1 LLHTGGTVTAIDQ
14 KRHYR
19 SAARTHAGAVR
30 ERNEDAVL
38 DRPEIGL
45 WAVADGAG
53 GHQRGD
59 YASRRIVATLSEI
72 TAPPSPAS
80 LIDDVR
86 TRLGRINQELREKA
100 ADIGP
105 RAMICSTVIVVLI
118 AGARS
123 CCLWAGD
130 SRCYLLR
137 AGGLR
142 QISHDHSYV
151 QNLVDRGEIE
161 PEAAADHPLANV
173 VTNLLGAGDGLALEE
188 RWDHLVPGDIL
199 VLCSDGLCRALADPD
214 IAAILRDH
222 PVEAA
227 ADRLIESAVSRKA
240 KDNVSVVVIAYRP

>member
-1 LLHTGGTVTAIDQ
+1 VTTIDH
-14 KRHYR
+14 KLRYR
-19 SAARTHAGAVR
+19 SAARTHVGAVR

-59 YASRRIVATLSEI
+59 YASRCIITALSEVTPPPSAATLIE
-72 TAPPSPAS
+72 
-80 LIDDVR
+80 DVR
-86 TRLGRINQELREKA
+86 TRLGRVNQELRAKA
-100 ADIGP
+100 VDIGP
-105 RAMICSTVIVVLI
+105 RAMICSTVMVVLI
-118 AGARS
+118 TDARA

-151 QNLVDRGEIE
+151 QDLVDRGEIG

-173 VTNLLGAGDGLALEE
+173 VTNLLGADDRLALEE
-188 RWDHLVPGDIL
+188 RWDQLVPGDIL
-199 VLCSDGLCRALADPD
+199 LLCSDGLCRALGDSD
-214 IAAILRDH
+214 ITAILCDH
-222 PVEAA
+222 SVEAA
-227 ADRLIESAVSRKA
+227 ADRLIEAAVSRNA
-240 KDNVSVVVIAYRP
+240 KDNVSAVVIAYLR

>member
-1 LLHTGGTVTAIDQ
+1 MTANDHRQ
-14 KRHYR
+14 RYR
-19 SAARTHAGAVR
+19 SAARTHVGAVR
-30 ERNEDAVL
+30 KRNEDAVL

-59 YASRRIVATLSEI
+59 YASERIIAVLGEVA
-72 TAPPSPAS
+72 PAAS
-80 LIDDVR
+80 AALLIDDVR
-86 TRLGRINQELREKA
+86 ACLGRVNRELLAKA
-100 ADIGP
+100 TDIGP
-105 RAMICSTVIVVLI
+105 GALICSTVSVVLI
-118 AGARS
+118 ADARV

-151 QNLVDRGEIE
+151 QDLVDRGEIG
-161 PEAAADHPLANV
+161 PEAAADHPLANI
-173 VTNLLGAGDGLALEE
+173 VTNLLGAEHRLTLEE
-188 RWDHLVPGDIL
+188 RWDQLVPGDTL
-199 VLCSDGLCRALADPD
+199 LLCSDGLCRALADPE

-227 ADRLIESAVSRKA
+227 ADRLIEAAVLRSA
-240 KDNVSVVVIAYRP
+240 KDNVSVVVIAYLS

>member
-1 LLHTGGTVTAIDQ
+1 VTAIDQ
-14 KRHYR
+14 KLHYR
-19 SAARTHAGAVR
+19 SAARTHVGAVR

-59 YASRRIVATLSEI
+59 YASGRIIAALSEV
-72 TAPPSPAS
+72 APPPSAAS
-80 LIDDVR
+80 LIEDVR
-86 TRLGRINQELREKA
+86 TRLGCVNQELRVKA

-105 RAMICSTVIVVLI
+105 GAMICSTVIVVLI
-118 AGARS
+118 ADARS

-137 AGGLR
+137 AGGLQ

-151 QNLVDRGEIE
+151 QDLVDRGEIG

-188 RWDHLVPGDIL
+188 RWEQLVPGDIVL
-199 VLCSDGLCRALADPD
+199 LCSDGLCRALPDPD

-227 ADRLIESAVSRKA
+227 ADRLIESAVSRSA
-240 KDNVSVVVIAYRP
+240 KDNVSVVVIAYSP

>member
-1 LLHTGGTVTAIDQ
+1 VTAIAN
-14 KRHYR
+14 KLHYR
-19 SAARTHAGAVR
+19 SVARTHVGAVR

-59 YASRRIVATLSEI
+59 YASASIIAALSEV
-72 TAPPSPAS
+72 TPPSSAVL

-86 TRLGRINQELREKA
+86 TRLGRVNQTLREEA
-100 ADIGP
+100 VALGP

-137 AGGLR
+137 AGGLQ

-151 QNLVDRGEIE
+151 QDLVDRGEIG
-161 PEAAADHPLANV
+161 PEAASDHPLANV
-173 VTNLLGAGDGLALEE
+173 VTNLLGAGDRLALEE
-188 RWDHLVPGDIL
+188 RWDHLVPGDTL
-199 VLCSDGLCRALADPD
+199 LLCSDGLCRALADPD

-222 PVEAA
+222 PVERA
-227 ADRLIESAVSRKA
+227 ADMLIESAVSFGA
-240 KDNVSVVVIAYRP
+240 KDNVSVVVISYTP

>member
-1 LLHTGGTVTAIDQ
+1 VTAIDQ

-173 VTNLLGAGDGLALEE
+173 VTNLLGAEDGLALEE

>member
-1 LLHTGGTVTAIDQ
+1 VTAIDR
-14 KRHYR
+14 KLRYR
-19 SAARTHAGAVR
+19 SAARTHIGAVR

-59 YASRRIVATLSEI
+59 YASGRIITALGEI
-72 TAPPSPAS
+72 TVPGSTAL
-80 LIDDVR
+80 LIEDVK
-86 TRLGRINQELREKA
+86 TRLGCVNQELREKA
-100 ADIGP
+100 AGIGP

-118 AGARS
+118 ADDRS
-123 CCLWAGD
+123 CCMWAGD

-137 AGGLR
+137 AGELR

-151 QNLVDRGEIE
+151 QDLVDRGEIG
-161 PEAAADHPLANV
+161 PEAASDHPLANV
-173 VTNLLGAGDGLALEE
+173 VTNLLGAGDRLTLEE
-188 RWDHLVPGDIL
+188 RWDQLVPGDTL
-199 VLCSDGLCRALADPD
+199 LLCSDGLCRALTDPD

-227 ADRLIESAVSRKA
+227 ADRLIESAVSCGA
-240 KDNVSVVVIAYRP
+240 KDNVSVVVISCMP

>member
-1 LLHTGGTVTAIDQ
+1 V
-14 KRHYR
+14 
-19 SAARTHAGAVR
+19 
-30 ERNEDAVL
+30 
-38 DRPEIGL
+38 
-45 WAVADGAG
+45 
-53 GHQRGD
+53 GD
-59 YASRRIVATLSEI
+59 YASARIITTLSELI
-72 TAPPSPAS
+72 PPPPPA
-80 LIDDVR
+80 LLVDDVR
-86 TRLGRINQELREKA
+86 TRLGSINRELRAKA

-151 QNLVDRGEIE
+151 QNLLDRGEIG

-173 VTNLLGAGDGLALEE
+173 VTNLVGAEDGLALEE

-199 VLCSDGLCRALADPD
+199 LLCSDGLCRALADPD
-214 IAAILRDH
+214 IAVILRDH
-222 PVEAA
+222 SVEAA
-227 ADRLIESAVSRKA
+227 ADRLIDSAVSRSA
-240 KDNVSVVVIAYRP
+240 KDNVSVVVIAYSP

>member
-1 LLHTGGTVTAIDQ
+1 MTALDN
-14 KRHYR
+14 KLHYR
-19 SAARTHAGAVR
+19 SAARTHVGAVR

-45 WAVADGAG
+45 WALADGAG

-59 YASRRIVATLSEI
+59 YASVSIIAALSEV
-72 TAPPSPAS
+72 TPPTSAAL

-86 TRLGRINQELREKA
+86 TRLGRVNQTLREKA
-100 ADIGP
+100 VALGP
-105 RAMICSTVIVVLI
+105 RAMICSTVLVVLI
-118 AGARS
+118 TGARS

-151 QNLVDRGEIE
+151 QDLVDRGEIG
-161 PEAAADHPLANV
+161 PEAASDHPLANV
-173 VTNLLGAGDGLALEE
+173 VTNLLGAGDRLTLEE
-188 RWDHLVPGDIL
+188 RWDQLAPGDTL
-199 VLCSDGLCRALADPD
+199 LLCSDGLCRALADPE

-227 ADRLIESAVSRKA
+227 ADRLIESAVSSGA
-240 KDNVSVVVIAYRP
+240 KDNVSVVVISCTG

>member
-1 LLHTGGTVTAIDQ
+1 LLHTEGTVTAIDQ

-173 VTNLLGAGDGLALEE
+173 VTNLLGAEDGLALEE

-240 KDNVSVVVIAYRP
+240 KDNVSVVVIAYPP

>member
-1 LLHTGGTVTAIDQ
+1 MTAIDP
-14 KRHYR
+14 KLVYR
-19 SAARTHAGAVR
+19 SAARTHVGAVR

-53 GHQRGD
+53 GHQCGD
-59 YASRRIVATLSEI
+59 YASRRIVAALGELAQRRS
-72 TAPPSPAS
+72 APLLA
-80 LIDDVR
+80 DDVR
-86 TRLGRINQELREKA
+86 TCLRRVNQELRTKA

-105 RAMICSTVIVVLI
+105 RAMICSTVVVALI
-118 AGARS
+118 ADARS

-151 QNLVDRGEIE
+151 QDLVDRGEIG
-161 PEAAADHPLANV
+161 PETAADHPLAHV

-188 RWDHLVPGDIL
+188 KWDQLVPGDIL
-199 VLCSDGLCRALADPD
+199 LLCSDGLCRELADSD

-227 ADRLIESAVSRKA
+227 ADRLIESAVSRIA
-240 KDNVSVVVIAYRP
+240 KDNVSVVVIAYLP

>member
-1 LLHTGGTVTAIDQ
+1 LLHTEGTVTAIDQ

-173 VTNLLGAGDGLALEE
+173 VTNLLGAEDGLALEE

>member
-1 LLHTGGTVTAIDQ
+1 MTGINHNL
-14 KRHYR
+14 HYR
-19 SAARTHAGAVR
+19 SAARTHVGAVR
-30 ERNEDAVL
+30 KRNEDAVL

-59 YASRRIVATLSEI
+59 YASERIIAMLGKL
-72 TAPPSPAS
+72 APPAS
-80 LIDDVR
+80 AALLIDDVK
-86 TRLGRINQELREKA
+86 TRLGRVNRELRAKA
-100 ADIGP
+100 AEIGP
-105 RAMICSTVIVVLI
+105 GALICSTVMVVLI
-118 AGARS
+118 ADARS

-151 QNLVDRGEIE
+151 QDLVDRGEIG
-161 PEAAADHPLANV
+161 PEAAADHPLANI
-173 VTNLLGAGDGLALEE
+173 VTNLLGAEDGLTLEE
-188 RWDHLVPGDIL
+188 RWDQLVPGDTL
-199 VLCSDGLCRALADPD
+199 LLCSDGLCRALADPD

-227 ADRLIESAVSRKA
+227 ADRLIERAVSRSA
-240 KDNVSVVVIAYRP
+240 KDNVSVVVITYLP

>member
-1 LLHTGGTVTAIDQ
+1 MTAIDH
-14 KRHYR
+14 KLHYR
-19 SAARTHAGAVR
+19 SAARTHVGAVR
-30 ERNEDAVL
+30 KRNEDAVL

-53 GHQRGD
+53 GHRRGD
-59 YASRRIVATLSEI
+59 YASERIIAILGEL
-72 TAPPSPAS
+72 APSAS
-80 LIDDVR
+80 AALLIDDVK
-86 TRLGRINQELREKA
+86 THLGRVNRELRAKA
-100 ADIGP
+100 AEIGP
-105 RAMICSTVIVVLI
+105 GALICSTVMVVLI

-137 AGGLR
+137 AGRLR

-151 QNLVDRGEIE
+151 QDLVDRGEIG
-161 PEAAADHPLANV
+161 PEAAADHPLANI
-173 VTNLLGAGDGLALEE
+173 VTNLLGAEDGVALEE
-188 RWDHLVPGDIL
+188 RWDQLVPGDTL
-199 VLCSDGLCRALADPD
+199 LLCSDGLCRTLADPD

-240 KDNVSVVVIAYRP
+240 KDNVSVVVIAYLS

>member
-1 LLHTGGTVTAIDQ
+1 VTAISH
-14 KRHYR
+14 RSRYY
-19 SAARTHAGAVR
+19 SAARTHVGAVR
-30 ERNEDAVL
+30 QRNEDAVL

-59 YASRRIVATLSEI
+59 YASGRIIAALGGVT
-72 TAPPSPAS
+72 PPAS
-80 LIDDVR
+80 AARLIDDVR
-86 TRLGRINQELREKA
+86 TRLRRVNQELRAKA

-105 RAMICSTVIVVLI
+105 RAIICSTVVVVLI
-118 AGARS
+118 TDARS

-137 AGGLR
+137 TGVLR

-151 QNLVDRGEIE
+151 QVLVDRGEIG

-188 RWDHLVPGDIL
+188 RWDQLEPGDIL
-199 VLCSDGLCRALADPD
+199 LLCSDGLCRALADPD

-227 ADRLIESAVSRKA
+227 ADRLIESAVSRSA
-240 KDNVSVVVIAYRP
+240 KDNVSAVVIAYLP

>member
-1 LLHTGGTVTAIDQ
+1 
-14 KRHYR
+14 
-19 SAARTHAGAVR
+19 VR
-30 ERNEDAVL
+30 KRNEDAVL

-59 YASRRIVATLSEI
+59 YASELIIEALGELG
-72 TAPPSPAS
+72 PPAS
-80 LIDDVR
+80 AGLLIDDVK
-86 TRLGRINQELREKA
+86 TRLGRVNRELRAKA

-105 RAMICSTVIVVLI
+105 GALICSTVTVVLI
-118 AGARS
+118 ADARS

-151 QNLVDRGEIE
+151 QDLVDRGEIG
-161 PEAAADHPLANV
+161 PEAAADHPLANI
-173 VTNLLGAGDGLALEE
+173 VTNLLGAEDGLTLEE
-188 RWDHLVPGDIL
+188 RWDQLVAGDTL
-199 VLCSDGLCRALADPD
+199 LLCSDGLCRALADPD

-227 ADRLIESAVSRKA
+227 ADRLIESAVSRSA
-240 KDNVSVVVIAYRP
+240 KDNVSVVVIAYLP

>member
-1 LLHTGGTVTAIDQ
+1 MIAIDD
-14 KRHYR
+14 RPRYR
-19 SAARTHAGAVR
+19 SAARTHVGAVR

-59 YASRRIVATLSEI
+59 YASAQII
-72 TAPPSPAS
+72 TALGEVAPPPSAA
-80 LIDDVR
+80 LLVEDVR
-86 TRLGRINQELREKA
+86 ARLGRVNQELRATA

-105 RAMICSTVIVVLI
+105 HAMICSTVIVVLI

-142 QISHDHSYV
+142 QISRDHSYV
-151 QNLVDRGEIE
+151 QNLVDRGEIG
-161 PEAAADHPLANV
+161 PQAAANHPLANV
-173 VTNLLGAGDGLALEE
+173 VTNLLGADDGLALEE

-199 VLCSDGLCRALADPD
+199 LLCSDGLCRALADPD
-214 IAAILRDH
+214 IAAILRGN
-222 PVEAA
+222 PVETA
-227 ADRLIESAVSRKA
+227 ADRLIESAISRSA
-240 KDNVSVVVIAYRP
+240 KDNVSVVVIAYTP

>member
-1 LLHTGGTVTAIDQ
+1 M
-14 KRHYR
+14 
-19 SAARTHAGAVR
+19 R

-59 YASRRIVATLSEI
+59 YASARIIAALSEV
-72 TAPPSPAS
+72 TPPPSPA
-80 LIDDVR
+80 LLVDDVR
-86 TRLGRINQELREKA
+86 TRLGSINRELRAKA

-151 QNLVDRGEIE
+151 QNLVDRGEIV

-173 VTNLLGAGDGLALEE
+173 VTNLVGAEDGLALEE
-188 RWDHLVPGDIL
+188 RWDHLVPGDVL
-199 VLCSDGLCRALADPD
+199 LLCSDGLCRALADPD
-214 IAAILRDH
+214 IAVILRDH

-227 ADRLIESAVSRKA
+227 ADRLIESAVSRSA
-240 KDNVSVVVIAYRP
+240 KDNVSVVVIAYSP

>member
-1 LLHTGGTVTAIDQ
+1 MTAIGH
-14 KRHYR
+14 RSRYH
-19 SAARTHAGAVR
+19 SAARTHVGTVR
-30 ERNEDAVL
+30 QRNEDAVL

-59 YASRRIVATLSEI
+59 YASGRIIAALGEVT
-72 TAPPSPAS
+72 PSRSAV
-80 LIDDVR
+80 LLVDDVR
-86 TRLGRINQELREKA
+86 TRLRRVNQELRAKA

-105 RAMICSTVIVVLI
+105 RAMICSTVVVVLI
-118 AGARS
+118 TDARS

-137 AGGLR
+137 AGVLR

-151 QNLVDRGEIE
+151 QDLVDRGEIG

-188 RWDHLVPGDIL
+188 RWDQLEPGDIL
-199 VLCSDGLCRALADPD
+199 LLCSDGLCRALADPD

-227 ADRLIESAVSRKA
+227 ADRLIESAVSRSA
-240 KDNVSVVVIAYRP
+240 KDNVSAVVIAYLP

>member
-1 LLHTGGTVTAIDQ
+1 VTAIDH
-14 KRHYR
+14 KPHYR
-19 SAARTHAGAVR
+19 SAARTHVGAVR

-38 DRPEIGL
+38 DRAEIGL

-59 YASRRIVATLSEI
+59 YASGRIITALSEVI
-72 TAPPSPAS
+72 PPPSAAV

-86 TRLGRINQELREKA
+86 TRLGRINRELRAKA

-105 RAMICSTVIVVLI
+105 QAMICSTVIVVLI
-118 AGARS
+118 ADARS
-123 CCLWAGD
+123 YCLWAGD

-137 AGGLR
+137 AGGLQ

-151 QNLVDRGEIE
+151 QNLLDRGEIG

-173 VTNLLGAGDGLALEE
+173 VTNMLGAGDGFALEE

-199 VLCSDGLCRALADPD
+199 LLCSDGLCRALADPD

-227 ADRLIESAVSRKA
+227 ADRLIESAVSRSA
-240 KDNVSVVVIAYRP
+240 KDNVSVVVIAYLP

>member
-1 LLHTGGTVTAIDQ
+1 MTAIDH
-14 KRHYR
+14 KPYYR

-30 ERNEDAVL
+30 ERNEDAIL

-59 YASRRIVATLSEI
+59 YASGRIVAALGEVIS
-72 TAPPSPAS
+72 PPSAAL
-80 LIDDVR
+80 LIEDVR
-86 TRLGRINQELREKA
+86 TRLSQVNQELREKA

-105 RAMICSTVIVVLI
+105 WAMICSTVIVVLI
-118 AGARS
+118 ADTRS

-137 AGGLR
+137 AGELR

-151 QNLVDRGEIE
+151 QGLVDRGEIE
-161 PEAAADHPLANV
+161 PEAAVDHPLANI
-173 VTNLLGAGDGLALEE
+173 VTNLLGSGDGLALEE
-188 RWDHLVPGDIL
+188 RWDQLVPGDIL
-199 VLCSDGLCRALADPD
+199 LLCSDGLCRALDDPD

-222 PVEAA
+222 PVERA
-227 ADRLIESAVSRKA
+227 ADRLIESAVSRSA
-240 KDNVSVVVIAYRP
+240 KDNVSVVVIAYSP

>member
-1 LLHTGGTVTAIDQ
+1 VTAIDH
-14 KRHYR
+14 KPHYR
-19 SAARTHAGAVR
+19 SAARTHVGAVR

-59 YASRRIVATLSEI
+59 YASGRIITALSEV
-72 TAPPSPAS
+72 ARPPSPAW
-80 LIDDVR
+80 LIEDVR
-86 TRLGRINQELREKA
+86 TRLARVNQELRVKA

-118 AGARS
+118 ADARS

-151 QNLVDRGEIE
+151 QNLLDRGEIG
-161 PEAAADHPLANV
+161 PEAAAEHPLANV
-173 VTNLLGAGDGLALEE
+173 VTNLLGAEDGLSLEE
-188 RWDHLVPGDIL
+188 RWDRLVPGDIL
-199 VLCSDGLCRALADPD
+199 LLCSDGLCRALADPD

-227 ADRLIESAVSRKA
+227 ADRLIESAVSRSA
-240 KDNVSVVVIAYRP
+240 KDNVSVVVIAYSP